1 MSDIS
6 FYNAYKLL
14 SNEDKIKVINWQL
27 CKQMYDNIE
36 ILIYGSKNSSDFTA
50 IKQINPFKRHYI
62 TNTEYINNDYIVQ
75 IENNGII
82 YYWSI
87 NDEDEEDFYNINI
100 LGMID
105 KKDVNKLF
113 ILCCQI
119 FLYYYY
125 RNNFNKFD
133 NIFKFSFYYEF
144 NGIQEILFIEQA
156 YQIKYNNK
164 FMYSITLQENIYG
177 VISTKKINDYNHMN
191 KYNDDMCGLLVLF
204 SY

>member
-6 FYNAYKLL
+6 FHNAYKLL
-14 SNEDKIKVINWQL
+14 SDEDKNKIINWQF
-27 CKQMYDNIE
+27 CKQIYDNIE
-36 ILIYGSKNSSDFTA
+36 ILIYYSKNSHDFTA
-50 IKQINPFKRHYI
+50 IKQYNPFKRRYI
-62 TNTEYINNDYIVQ
+62 TDTEYINNDNIVQ
-75 IENNGII
+75 IKNNGII

-87 NDEDEEDFYNINI
+87 NDEDEEDFYDLKI

-105 KKDVNKLF
+105 RADISKLF

-125 RNNFNKFD
+125 RNNFDKFD
-133 NIFKFSFYYEF
+133 DIYKFSFYYET

-164 FMYSITLQENIYG
+164 FMYYITLQENNKGI
-177 VISTKKINDYNHMN
+177 ISSKKIKDYDHMIRYEN
-191 KYNDDMCGLLVLF
+191 DMCGLLVLF
-204 SY
+204 S

>member
-6 FYNAYKLL
+6 FHNAYKLL
-14 SNEDKIKVINWQL
+14 SDEDKNKIINWQF
-27 CKQMYDNIE
+27 CKQIYDNIE
-36 ILIYGSKNSSDFTA
+36 ILIYYSKNSHDFTA
-50 IKQINPFKRHYI
+50 IKQYNPFKRRYI
-62 TNTEYINNDYIVQ
+62 TDTDYINNDNIVQ

-87 NDEDEEDFYNINI
+87 NDEDEEDFYDLKI

-105 KKDVNKLF
+105 RTDISKLF

-125 RNNFNKFD
+125 RNNFDKFD
-133 NIFKFSFYYEF
+133 NIYKFSFYYET

-164 FMYSITLQENIYG
+164 FMYYITLQENNKGI
-177 VISTKKINDYNHMN
+177 ISSKKIKDYDHMIRYEN
-191 KYNDDMCGLLVLF
+191 DMCGLLVLF
-204 SY
+204 S